1 MENIIENLNI
11 QIIKLNEIIKN
22 LKEQNTKLKKKK
34 FYYKKKWTQPKTI
47 SKIYNLNLQTNQTNL
62 DKNLQSNQ
70 DTLNR

>member
-34 FYYKKKWTQPKTI
+34 I
-47 SKIYNLNLQTNQTNL
+47 LL
-62 DKNLQSNQ
+62 
-70 DTLNR
+70 

>member
-34 FYYKKKWTQPKTI
+34 FYYKKK
-47 SKIYNLNLQTNQTNL
+47 
-62 DKNLQSNQ
+62 
-70 DTLNR
+70 